1 MGKESFVTVNNKRFH
16 YIWLRDNCL
25 SEKSRHPSCFQKLY
39 DFSEEKEPPK
49 PKYVEL
55 TDRQLV
61 IDWDEDP
68 PHRSIFPIQWLMTYA
83 YDHRNPP
90 DGNNSK
96 HQEAQSRY
104 REEVL
109 WNRAFLES
117 HLSEWKNSRVGIPQ
131 GWKDGLFRFGFTLI
145 HDLTPQEH
153 QDFLSSIGPMLH
165 TEAGA
170 FYDVESKPGAN
181 DLGDTSHALTP
192 HTDYPNRDYPHLLT
206 CFYMV
211 KNESMGGESILV
223 DGFRVAK
230 DFAEKYPDRFRLLAE
245 TPIQFR
251 QFYQDWQYFY
261 VKSSPVIK
269 LNDRGDV
276 VSINFA
282 HSHASNWNLPFDRME
297 EFYQAYSTFFNYL
310 KNPDYQYSFRLEK
323 GDCLLMNN
331 NRILHGRKPFDLSSG
346 SRLLRVGYLVWDHL
360 TGRENFQ
367 QYKDWYLS
375 K

>member
-1 MGKESFVTVNNKRFH
+1 MLQMMENKSFVTVHNKRFH

-39 DFSEEKEPPK
+39 DFSERKETPK
-49 PKYVEL
+49 PKSVEL
-55 TDRQLV
+55 TDKQLV
-61 IDWDEDP
+61 IDWDENP
-68 PHRSIFPIQWLMTYA
+68 PHRSIFPLEWLMTYA
-83 YDHRNPP
+83 YDRDPP
-90 DGNNSK
+90 DCKNGK
-96 HQEAQSRY
+96 D

-117 HLSEWKNSRVGIPQ
+117 HLSEWENSHVGISQ
-131 GWKDGLFRFGFTLI
+131 RWKEQLFRFGFTLI

-153 QDFLSSIGPMLH
+153 RDFLSSIGPMLH

-170 FYDVESKPGAN
+170 FYDVEFKPGAN
-181 DLGDTSHALTP
+181 DLGDTCHALTP
-192 HTDYPNRDYPHLLT
+192 HTDYPNRDYPHLLA

-211 KNESMGGESILV
+211 ENESIGGESTLV
-223 DGFRVAK
+223 DGFRVVK
-230 DFAEKYPDRFRLLAE
+230 DFAEKEPDRFRLLAE

-251 QFYQDWQYFY
+251 QFYHDWQYY
-261 VKSSPVIK
+261 YTRSVPVIE
-269 LNDRGDV
+269 LGDNAEV

-297 EFYQAYSTFFNYL
+297 EFYRAYSAFFNYI
-310 KNPDYQYSFRLEK
+310 KNPDYQYCFRLKK

-331 NRILHGRKPFDLSSG
+331 NRILHGRKSFEIGSG

-367 QYKDWYLS
+367 QYKDLYLS